1 MTNITQ
7 GPKVYPVDFE
17 DFLDFVAKER
27 ETKEFLDRLRE
38 LAKKRGEFL
47 YFAGGVVRDYLLSK
61 KGKLNPQSSKDFD
74 IVLEGNLEEFLQE
87 LNGDLKKEILLKSQF
102 FTYKVRFF
110 LDGEPLE
117 VDFIT
122 ARREVYEEIAQL
134 PKVFPSNFMDD
145 LLRRDFTINA
155 LAIGLS
161 APYEGLLLDPLDGK
175 NDLEASLVKPLH
187 HDSFVEDPTRIF
199 RGIRYK
205 VRLGFDFSE
214 EFYQALEACYQKEGL
229 KKLSSARLA
238 NELRLYLFKEGED
251 ILLELLETTYQLGVF
266 EKAGLEV
273 ARENFPLFCEVLK
286 EVKEEFSPKEREK
299 VYFLGMVES
308 LSGLER
314 LGFSEVE
321 ITRIESLLHNF
332 RGFYHKINRL
342 SLKERLEW
350 FDKVRR
356 EYLCAFAVIFPELK
370 EEILRYLKIYSK
382 VRPELNGEDLK
393 KLGFKPGKEIG
404 ELLKILRLKRVEGTV
419 KTKEDEIEF
428 LRKFLVKNE

>member
-17 DFLDFVAKER
+17 DFLDFVAKEE
-27 ETKEFLDRLRE
+27 ETKEFLDRLRK

-47 YFAGGVVRDYLLSK
+47 YFAGGVVRDYLLFK

-74 IVLEGNLEEFLQE
+74 IVLEGNLEKFLQE
-87 LNGDLKKEILLKSQF
+87 LNEDLNKEILFKSQF
-102 FTYKVRFF
+102 LTYKVRFF

-161 APYEGLLLDPLDGK
+161 APYEGLLLDLLDGLK
-175 NDLEASLVKPLH
+175 DLEASLVKPLH
-187 HDSFVEDPTRIF
+187 LNSFVEDPTRIF

-214 EFYQALEACYQKEGL
+214 EFYQALEVCYQKEAL

-238 NELRLYLFKEGED
+238 NELKLYLFKEGEE
-251 ILLELLETTYQLGVF
+251 ILLKLLETTYQLEVF
-266 EKAGLEV
+266 KEAGLEV
-273 ARENFPLFCEVLK
+273 ARENFPLLCEVLK

-321 ITRIESLLHNF
+321 ITRIENLLNNF
-332 RGFYHKINRL
+332 RGFYHKINTL
-342 SLKERLEW
+342 SLKEKLEW

-370 EEILRYLKIYSK
+370 EEIFRYLKVYSK

-393 KLGFKPGKEIG
+393 KLGFRSGKEIG
-404 ELLKILRLKRVEGTV
+404 EILKILRLKRLEGKV

-428 LRKFLVKNE
+428 LKKFLVKNE